1 MRYNY
6 GDKKEIFLT
15 VNDEKKMLTETASNI
30 RMETFDYTEVGSPD
44 TENKIYNISKNLL
57 VTSRT
62 TIKEQS
68 DKMWDS
74 VFWNDD
80 NYRPDRTTK
89 TLNEI
94 ANKLDTKTKKKLVD
108 LFQKAERQ
116 SEMTED
122 LFQARDHFGRN
133 QIEKWEITRNY
144 SNDQSRNE
152 EKVQHNFDANSWS
165 DVDRITLAISGK
177 LVNDSDSSRRVEILI
192 KDVEKLLKE
201 SRDNVQWD
209 GEKFVPKPMQL
220 SRINL
225 DKFRDPQSFQ
235 DRNVRVRYTYA
246 ELSAP
251 IKFVEHPE
259 LTITNEWDNLKD
271 ELKGKKNNLGI
282 NKTFDY

>member
-1 MRYNY
+1 
-6 GDKKEIFLT
+6 
-15 VNDEKKMLTETASNI
+15 
-30 RMETFDYTEVGSPD
+30 
-44 TENKIYNISKNLL
+44 
-57 VTSRT
+57 
-62 TIKEQS
+62 
-68 DKMWDS
+68 
-74 VFWNDD
+74 
-80 NYRPDRTTK
+80 
-89 TLNEI
+89 
-94 ANKLDTKTKKKLVD
+94 
-108 LFQKAERQ
+108 
-116 SEMTED
+116 
-122 LFQARDHFGRN
+122 
-133 QIEKWEITRNY
+133 
-144 SNDQSRNE
+144 
-152 EKVQHNFDANSWS
+152 
-165 DVDRITLAISGK
+165 
-177 LVNDSDSSRRVEILI
+177 VNDSDSSRRVEILI

>member
-1 MRYNY
+1 
-6 GDKKEIFLT
+6 
-15 VNDEKKMLTETASNI
+15 
-30 RMETFDYTEVGSPD
+30 
-44 TENKIYNISKNLL
+44 
-57 VTSRT
+57 
-62 TIKEQS
+62 
-68 DKMWDS
+68 MWDS